1 MDAQSNSKV
10 IPQTLKDLIRE
21 EIEKDKLING
31 IATTD
36 HNDYEVWPEDQG
48 DADHKRNPYSRV

>member
-1 MDAQSNSKV
+1 MDAKSNSKV

-21 EIEKDKLING
+21 EVEKDRLLNRQP
-31 IATTD
+31 AD
-36 HNDYEVWPEDQG
+36 NHNDYEVWPEDQG